1 MDHYCN
7 TATQQNQLCQYKTY
21 SHLNTFCQILE
32 LTVGGG
38 GLFKKGLWC
47 EIKAKTGAEGFLG
60 TTFLLLQEGI
70 GHQLG
75 YEKLVLVGCNLF
87 FSFWY

>member
-1 MDHYCN
+1 M
-7 TATQQNQLCQYKTY
+7 
-21 SHLNTFCQILE
+21 NTFCQILE

-70 GHQLG
+70 GHEYKALNFPSWRPSMRG
-75 YEKLVLVGCNLF
+75 SPKYIN
-87 FSFWY
+87 